1 MKKPPAPHY
10 AIVHD
15 VRGAYLP
22 TVARCDWVSGAEA
35 AARWARANGAGE
47 CEFSVACPRCGY
59 RRRYQVTVEVEGY
72 ERHRDTVL

>member
-1 MKKPPAPHY
+1 VRKPADTHC

-22 TVARCDWVSGAEA
+22 TVARCDWVSDADA

-47 CEFSVACPRCGY
+47 VEFSVSCPRCGY
-59 RRRYQVTVEVEGY
+59 RRRYQVTVEAEVE
-72 ERHRDTVL
+72 RNCDKVL